1 MRPDLADEAITSPD
15 PQPFPPIEPK
25 RWCCCYCGGGGLDSY
40 GEICL
45 HCEGLG
51 FC

>member
-1 MRPDLADEAITSPD
+1 MRPDLTDEAITSPV
-15 PQPFPPIEPK
+15 PQPLPPIAPK
-25 RWCCCYCGGGGLDSY
+25 RWICCHCGGAGLDSY